1 MQTLSGTDTYE
12 WLGRFFV
19 IHHADV
25 MAGEDHVQNLEMV
38 GPYDGERGTFLTS
51 VYDAATG
58 EVERSIAS
66 VDDAGV
72 WSFRAG
78 EGASRGQSTLRVD
91 EDGQHMH
98 GAWSRTEDGGATWW
112 PWRRFDPHT
121 HTHVAVAPSS
131 AAPGDRRL
139 MCTVNRNHYG
149 NGAAQG
155 PGARSSRSVVRSA
168 LA

>member
-98 GAWSRTEDGGATWW
+98 GAWSRTRTAAPRGGRGGDLT
-112 PWRRFDPHT
+112 PHT

-139 MCTVNRNHYG
+139 MCTVNRNHHG

-155 PGARSSRSVVRSA
+155 RGARSSRSVVRSA

>member
-112 PWRRFDPHT
+112 PWRRFDPSHA
-121 HTHVAVAPSS
+121 HPRRRSAVE
-131 AAPGDRRL
+131 R
-139 MCTVNRNHYG
+139 
-149 NGAAQG
+149 
-155 PGARSSRSVVRSA
+155 GARRPTTDVYRKPEPLRERRSSGPRRA
-168 LA
+168 